1 MSDVTVSGLTIAS
14 LTEQT
19 DLELGT
25 SHWMHIDQPR
35 IDTFADVTED
45 PQWIH
50 VDPARAADGPFGT
63 TIAHGYL
70 TMSLIA
76 PVLNELFVVDDAVAS
91 INYGA
96 NKVRFPATVPVGAR
110 LRGRLT
116 LVGAEP
122 VAGGVQATLRVAME
136 IEGGDKPACVA
147 EVLIRLRGDDN
158 Q

>member
-1 MSDVTVSGLTIAS
+1 MSDVNVTGLTIAS
-14 LTEQT
+14 LVEQT

-50 VDPARAADGPFGT
+50 VDPQRAADGPFGT

-76 PVLNELFVVDDAVAS
+76 PVLNELFRVEDAVAS

-96 NKVRFPATVPVGAR
+96 NKVRFPATVPVGSR

-136 IEGGDKPACVA
+136 VEGGDKPACVA
-147 EVLIRLRGDDN
+147 EVLIRLRGSDD

>member
-1 MSDVTVSGLTIAS
+1 MTGLTIAT

-19 DLELGT
+19 ELDLGA
-25 SHWMHIDQPR
+25 SHWMEIDQQR
-35 IDTFADVTED
+35 IDTFAEVTED

-50 VDPARAADGPFGT
+50 VDPVRAVDGPFGT

-70 TMSLIA
+70 TMSLIT

-96 NKVRFPATVPVGAR
+96 NKIRFPAFVPSGAR

-122 VAGGVQATLRVAME
+122 VAGGVQATLRVTME
-136 IEGGDKPACVA
+136 IEGGEKPACVA
-147 EVLIRLRGDDN
+147 EILIRLRGAD

>member
-1 MSDVTVSGLTIAS
+1 MSGLTIAS
-14 LTEQT
+14 LLEQS
-19 DLELGT
+19 DLDLGA
-25 SHWMHIDQPR
+25 SHWMEIDQGR

-50 VDPARAADGPFGT
+50 IDPVRSAAGPFGT

-76 PVLNELFVVDDAVAS
+76 PVLNELFLVDDAVAS

-96 NKVRFPATVPVGAR
+96 NKIRFPAAVPVGSR
-110 LRGRLT
+110 LRGHLT
-116 LVGAEP
+116 LLSAEP
-122 VAGGVQATLRVAME
+122 VNGGVQASLRVSME

-147 EVLIRLRGDDN
+147 DILIRLRGDDN